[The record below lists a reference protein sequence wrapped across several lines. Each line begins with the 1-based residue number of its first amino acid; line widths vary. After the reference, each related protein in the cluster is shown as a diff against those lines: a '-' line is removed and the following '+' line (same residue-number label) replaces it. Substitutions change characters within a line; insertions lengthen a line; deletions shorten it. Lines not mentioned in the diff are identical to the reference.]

1 MVERKISNLNDEF
14 DLRLFFKVARK
25 NIAWIVLFFIIAFLM
40 AFLYLRYTYP
50 IYEAK
55 SIIQIGLADKNSR
68 MIFDNAGVK
77 PNKGDL
83 PSKIE
88 LLRSNT
94 FLSRVLFKLPL
105 DISYYQIGNVLNYE
119 MYRTSPFELEYKNPI
134 NELYNVP
141 VYFSFLDEK
150 NVTLTVNLNNKESVY
165 RLKTGVWERLPII
178 DSLKINIKNIQK
190 IRDDMLGINENPYYI
205 IIHRKDNLV
214 REYSANIEISA
225 ENEAAGTI
233 KVLFYERNPEKA
245 SDICNTISEE
255 FKAYDIEKQAES
267 SNNTIRFIDGQLK
280 NMYDKLY
287 DSEVALQ
294 NFKTKNRLDDES
306 PLPDFGSRINDLE
319 SEYNRLE
326 IQEATLET
334 IQDAVD
340 AKQDIDVYKLV
351 SLLAGTKSEGLLN
364 TMLLELRQLMSKREK
379 LLYSKTE
386 SSAEV
391 AQLDYETEIQRRLL
405 IEGVLS
411 IKKNLNDQKAEI
423 QKRIENYEDEIKRSA
438 LNFDKIEFVRLSK
451 LNEISQS
458 YYNRLVT
465 IKSELT
471 ISNAGITSENTVL
484 EASST
489 PAAPYF
495 PSRRLVALSALLGWI
510 IVSLALI
517 VIRYL
522 FYNEITSL
530 NEIIKYLEVPVLGIV
545 PNCKDVIPISQLIV
559 DKKPKS
565 IIAESLRSIRSN
577 LEFLSVKEGPK
588 VLAITSTIS
597 GEGKTFV
604 ALNLAGIIAFSEKKV
619 LIIDLDMRK
628 PKIHVGFG
636 VPNDKGMSTILINR
650 NTIDDCIFKSSLNN
664 LDFITAGPIPPN
676 PSELII
682 SSRMLEVLEELKLKY
697 DVVVIDNPP
706 IGIVTDGIR
715 VIKLADY
722 PVYVFRENFSKRNFV
737 QNVKKLIRDNNIKNL
752 SVILNS
758 VDIKKSGYGYSGV
771 YDYDY
776 GYGYGYGFG
785 YYDEDIRREKFS
797 LKEFF
802 RKLISK

>member
-14 DLRLFFKVARK
+14 DFRLFVKVTRK
-25 NIAWIVLFFIIAFLM
+25 NVAWIVLFFIISFLM

-55 SIIQIGLADKNSR
+55 SIIQIGLADKSSR
-68 MIFDNAGVK
+68 VLFGDVK
-77 PNKGDL
+77 SLKSDL

-88 LLRSNT
+88 LLRSPT
-94 FLSRVLFKLPL
+94 FLNRVLNNLPL

-119 MYRTSPFELEYKNPI
+119 MYRTSPFEIEYKNPV
-134 NELYNVP
+134 NEIYNIPIYV
-141 VYFSFLDEK
+141 SFTDEN
-150 NVTLTVNLNNKESVY
+150 NVSISVNLNNKETVY
-165 RLKTGVWERLPII
+165 RLKTERWERLPII
-178 DSLKINIKNIQK
+178 DSLKITSKNYEK
-190 IRDDMLGINENPYYI
+190 IRSDMLGLNENPYYI
-205 IIHRKDNLV
+205 LLHKKENLV
-214 REYSANIEISA
+214 RTYSSNIEITA

-233 KVLFYERNPEKA
+233 KVVFYERNPAKA
-245 SDICNTISEE
+245 SDICNTIAEE
-255 FKAYDIEKQAES
+255 FKIYDIEKQAQS
-267 SNNTIRFIDGQLK
+267 ANNTIKFIDGQLK
-280 NMYDKLY
+280 SIYDKLY
-287 DSEVALQ
+287 DSEVELQ
-294 NFKTKNRLDDES
+294 NFKTKNRLNDET
-306 PLPDFGSRINDLE
+306 PLPDFGSRINYLE
-319 SEYNRLE
+319 VSFNKIELE
-326 IQEATLET
+326 EAALET
-334 IQDAVD
+334 IQDAVSID
-340 AKQDIDVYKLV
+340 KDIDVYKLV
-351 SLLAGTKSEGLLN
+351 ALLSGTKSEGILAN
-364 TMLLELRQLMSKREK
+364 MLAELRTLMSKREQT
-379 LLYSKTE
+379 LYSKTKN
-386 SSAEV
+386 SSEV
-391 AQLDYETEIQRRLL
+391 AQIDYQIDIQRKMLVEAL
-405 IEGVLS
+405 SSFKKSLNNQKEEVLAR
-411 IKKNLNDQKAEI
+411 IK
-423 QKRIENYEDEIKRSA
+423 NYEEEVRNST
-438 LNFDKIEFVRLSK
+438 LNFDRIEFIRLSK

-489 PAAPYF
+489 PASPYF
-495 PSRRLVALSALLGWI
+495 PSRRIVALSAFLGWI

-522 FYNEITSL
+522 FHNEITSL
-530 NEIIKYLEVPVLGIV
+530 NEIMKYLEVPVLGIV
-545 PNCKDVIPISQLIV
+545 PNYKDVIPISQLLV

-577 LEFLSVKEGPK
+577 LEFLSTKDGPK

-619 LIIDLDMRK
+619 IIIDLDMRK

-650 NTIDDCIFKSSLNN
+650 NSIDDCVFKSSLNN
-664 LDFITAGPIPPN
+664 LDFITAGPVPPN

-682 SSRMLEVLEELKLKY
+682 SGRMLEVLEELKTRY

-706 IGIVTDGIR
+706 VGIVTDGIR

-752 SVILNS
+752 SIILNS

-797 LKEFF
+797 IKEFL

>member
-14 DLRLFFKVARK
+14 DFKLFLSVIRK
-25 NIAWIVLFFIIAFLM
+25 NIAWIVVFFVISFLM

-55 SIIQIGLADKNSR
+55 SIIQIGIADQSSRVLLNSVNP
-68 MIFDNAGVK
+68 IK
-77 PNKGDL
+77 SDL
-83 PSKIE
+83 PGKIE
-88 LLRSNT
+88 LLRSPT
-94 FLSRVLFKLPL
+94 FLTRVLDKLPL

-119 MYRTSPFELEYKNPI
+119 MYRTSPFEIEYKNPI
-134 NELYNVP
+134 NELYNLP
-141 VYFSFLDEK
+141 VYISFTDEN
-150 NVTLTVNLNNKESVY
+150 NVTISLNLNNKETVY
-165 RLKTGVWERLPII
+165 RLKTDKWERIPII
-178 DSLKINIKNIQK
+178 DSIKVNLRNYDK
-190 IRDDMLGINENPYYI
+190 IRSDMLGLNENPYYVI
-205 IIHRKDNLV
+205 FNKRENLV
-214 REYSANIEISA
+214 RSYSSNIDISA
-225 ENEAAGTI
+225 ENDAAGTI

-245 SDICNTISEE
+245 SDICNTIADE
-255 FKAYDIEKQAES
+255 FKIYDIEKQAES
-267 SNNTIRFIDGQLK
+267 ANNTIRFIESQLSSV
-280 NMYDKLY
+280 YDKLY
-287 DSEVALQ
+287 DSEIELQ
-294 NFKTKNRLDDES
+294 EFKTRNRLDDET
-306 PLPDFGSRINDLE
+306 PLPDFASRINDLE
-319 SEYNRLE
+319 AKYNQLE
-326 IQEATLET
+326 LEESVLQSIQEVVSTN
-334 IQDAVD
+334 
-340 AKQDIDVYKLV
+340 KDIDVYKLV
-351 SLLAGTKSEGLLN
+351 SLLAGTRSDGILSE
-364 TMLLELRQLMSKREK
+364 MLGDLRGLMSKRETA
-379 LLYSKTE
+379 LYSKTE
-386 SSAEV
+386 NSSQV
-391 AQLDYETEIQRRLL
+391 AQIDYQIGIQRKML
-405 IEGVLS
+405 IEAILA
-411 IKKNLNDQKAEI
+411 IKKSLNDQKEEVDN
-423 QKRIENYEDEIKRSA
+423 RIRNYEDEVRISA
-438 LNFDKIEFVRLSK
+438 LNFDKIEFVRLTK
-451 LNEISQS
+451 LNEIGQN

-471 ISNAGITSENTVL
+471 ISNAGITTENTVL

-489 PAAPYF
+489 PAAPFF
-495 PSRRLVALSALLGWI
+495 PSRRLVALSAFLGWI
-510 IVSLALI
+510 IISLALI

-522 FYNEITSL
+522 FHNEITSL
-530 NEIIKYLEVPVLGIV
+530 NEIMKYLEVPMLGIV
-545 PNCKDVIPISQLIV
+545 PNYKDVIPISQLLV

-577 LEFLSVKEGPK
+577 LEFLSTSDGPK

-619 LIIDLDMRK
+619 IIIDLDMRK

-650 NTIDDCIFKSSLNN
+650 NTIDECVFKSSLNN
-664 LDFITAGPIPPN
+664 LDFITAGPVPPN

-682 SSRMLEVLEELKLKY
+682 SARMLEVLDELKLRY
-697 DVVVIDNPP
+697 DVIVIDNPP
-706 IGIVTDGIR
+706 VGLVTDGIR

-722 PVYVFRENFSKRNFV
+722 PIYVFRENFSKRNFV
-737 QNVKKLIRDNNIKNL
+737 QNVKKLMRDNNIKNM

-797 LKEFF
+797 IKEFF

>member
-14 DLRLFFKVARK
+14 DLRLFLKVARK
-25 NIAWIVLFFIIAFLM
+25 NVAWIVLFFIISFLM

-55 SIIQIGLADKNSR
+55 SIIQIGLADKSSR
-68 MIFDNAGVK
+68 VLLGDVK
-77 PNKGDL
+77 PIKSDL

-88 LLRSNT
+88 LLRSPT
-94 FLSRVLFKLPL
+94 FLSRVLNNLPL

-119 MYRTSPFELEYKNPI
+119 MYRTSPFEIEYRNPV
-134 NELYNVP
+134 NEIYNIPIYV
-141 VYFSFLDEK
+141 SFTDEN
-150 NVTLTVNLNNKESVY
+150 NVSISVNLNNKETVY
-165 RLKTGVWERLPII
+165 RLKTDRWERLPII
-178 DSLKINIKNIQK
+178 DSLKISTKNYEK
-190 IRDDMLGINENPYYI
+190 IRSDMLGLNENPYYVI
-205 IIHRKDNLV
+205 LNKKENLV
-214 REYSANIEISA
+214 RAYSANIDITA

-233 KVLFYERNPEKA
+233 KVIFYERNPAKA
-245 SDICNTISEE
+245 SDICNTIAEE
-255 FKAYDIEKQAES
+255 FKIYDIEKQAES
-267 SNNTIRFIDGQLK
+267 ANNTIKFIDGQLK
-280 NMYDKLY
+280 SVYDKLY
-287 DSEVALQ
+287 DSEVELQ
-294 NFKTKNRLDDES
+294 NFKTRNKLDDET

-319 SEYNRLE
+319 ASYNQLE
-326 IQEATLET
+326 LEEAALET
-334 IQDAVD
+334 IQDAVSAD
-340 AKQDIDVYKLV
+340 KDIDVYKLV
-351 SLLAGTKSEGLLN
+351 SLLAGTKSVGILN
-364 TMLLELRQLMSKREK
+364 AMLTELRTLMSKREQT
-379 LLYSKTE
+379 LYSKTE
-386 SSAEV
+386 NSSEI
-391 AQLDYETEIQRRLL
+391 AQLDYQIDIQRKLL
-405 IEGVLS
+405 IEALLA
-411 IKKNLNDQKAEI
+411 IKKSLNDQKTEV
-423 QKRIENYEDEIKRSA
+423 QKRITNYEDEVKRSA

-451 LNEISQS
+451 LNEISQN

-484 EASST
+484 EASAT
-489 PAAPYF
+489 PASPYF
-495 PSRRLVALSALLGWI
+495 PSRRLVALSAFVGWI
-510 IVSLALI
+510 IISLALI

-522 FYNEITSL
+522 FHNEITSL
-530 NEIIKYLEVPVLGIV
+530 NEIMKYLEVPVLGIV
-545 PNCKDVIPISQLIV
+545 PNYKDVIPISQLLV

-577 LEFLSVKEGPK
+577 LEFLSSTDGPK

-619 LIIDLDMRK
+619 IIIDLDMRK

-650 NTIDDCIFKSSLNN
+650 NSIDDCVFKSSLNN
-664 LDFITAGPIPPN
+664 LDFITAGPVPPN

-682 SSRMLEVLEELKLKY
+682 SARMLEVLEELKTRY
-697 DVVVIDNPP
+697 DVIVIDNPP
-706 IGIVTDGIR
+706 VGIVTDGIR

-737 QNVKKLIRDNNIKNL
+737 QNVKKLIRDNNIKNM

-797 LKEFF
+797 IKEFF

>member
-14 DLRLFFKVARK
+14 DFKLFLSVIRK
-25 NIAWIVLFFIIAFLM
+25 NIAWIVLFFVISFLM

-55 SIIQIGLADKNSR
+55 SIIQIGIADQSSRVLLNSVNP
-68 MIFDNAGVK
+68 IK
-77 PNKGDL
+77 SDL
-83 PSKIE
+83 PGKIE
-88 LLRSNT
+88 LLRSPT
-94 FLSRVLFKLPL
+94 FLNRVMNKLPL

-134 NELYNVP
+134 NELYNLP
-141 VYFSFLDEK
+141 VYISFTDEN
-150 NVTLTVNLNNKESVY
+150 NVTISVNLNNKESVY
-165 RLKTGVWERLPII
+165 RLKTNKWERIPII
-178 DSLKINIKNIQK
+178 DSIKVNLRNYDK
-190 IRDDMLGINENPYYI
+190 IRADMLGLNENPYYVI
-205 IIHRKDNLV
+205 FNKRENLV
-214 REYSANIEISA
+214 RAYSANIDISA

-245 SDICNTISEE
+245 SDMCNTISEE
-255 FKAYDIEKQAES
+255 FKIYDIEKQAES
-267 SNNTIRFIDGQLK
+267 ANNTIRFIDDQLSSV
-280 NMYDKLY
+280 YDKLY
-287 DSEVALQ
+287 DSETKLQ
-294 NFKTKNRLDDES
+294 DFKTKNRLDDET
-306 PLPDFGSRINDLE
+306 PLPDFTSRINDLE
-319 SEYNRLE
+319 TKYNQLE
-326 IQEATLET
+326 LEESVLQSIQEVVSTN
-334 IQDAVD
+334 
-340 AKQDIDVYKLV
+340 KDIDVYKLV
-351 SLLAGTKSEGLLN
+351 SLLAGTRSDGVLN
-364 TMLLELRQLMSKREK
+364 EMLGELRKLMSNRESI
-379 LLYSKTE
+379 LYSKTE
-386 SSAEV
+386 NSSQV
-391 AQLDYETEIQRRLL
+391 AQIDYQIGIQRKML
-405 IEGVLS
+405 IEAILA
-411 IKKNLNDQKAEI
+411 IKKSLNDQKEEVDN
-423 QKRIENYEDEIKRSA
+423 RIRNYEDEVRLSA
-438 LNFDKIEFVRLSK
+438 LNFDKIEFVRLNK
-451 LNEISQS
+451 LNEIGQN
-458 YYNRLVT
+458 YYNQLVT
-465 IKSELT
+465 IKSQLT

-510 IVSLALI
+510 IISLALI
-517 VIRYL
+517 IIRYL
-522 FYNEITSL
+522 FHNEITSL
-530 NEIIKYLEVPVLGIV
+530 NEIMKYLEVPMLGIV
-545 PNCKDVIPISQLIV
+545 PNYKDVIPISQLLV

-577 LEFLSVKEGPK
+577 LEFLSTSDGPK

-619 LIIDLDMRK
+619 IIIDLDMRK

-650 NTIDDCIFKSSLNN
+650 NTIDECVFKSSLNN
-664 LDFITAGPIPPN
+664 LDFITAGPVPPN

-682 SSRMLEVLEELKLKY
+682 SARMLEILEELKLRY
-697 DVVVIDNPP
+697 DVIVIDNPP
-706 IGIVTDGIR
+706 VGLVTDGIR

-722 PVYVFRENFSKRNFV
+722 PIYVFRENFSKRNFV
-737 QNVKKLIRDNNIKNL
+737 QNVKKLIRDNNIKNM

>member
-14 DLRLFFKVARK
+14 DLKLFIKVARK
-25 NIAWIVLFFIIAFLM
+25 NVAWIVLFFIISFLM

-55 SIIQIGLADKNSR
+55 SIIQIGLADKSSR
-68 MIFDNAGVK
+68 VLFGDIK
-77 PNKGDL
+77 PIKSDL

-88 LLRSNT
+88 LLRSPI
-94 FLSRVLFKLPL
+94 FLSRVLNNLPL

-119 MYRTSPFELEYKNPI
+119 MYRTSPFEIEYRNPV
-134 NELYNVP
+134 NEIYNIPIYV
-141 VYFSFLDEK
+141 SFTDEN
-150 NVTLTVNLNNKESVY
+150 NVSISINLNNKETVY
-165 RLKTGVWERLPII
+165 RLKTDRWERLPII
-178 DSLKINIKNIQK
+178 DSLKISTKNYEK
-190 IRDDMLGINENPYYI
+190 IRSDMLGLNENPYYVI
-205 IIHRKDNLV
+205 LNNKNNLV
-214 REYSANIEISA
+214 RAYSSNIDITA

-233 KVLFYERNPEKA
+233 KVLFYERNPAKA
-245 SDICNTISEE
+245 SDICNTIAEE
-255 FKAYDIEKQAES
+255 FKIYDIEKQAES
-267 SNNTIRFIDGQLK
+267 SNNTIKFIDSQLK
-280 NMYDKLY
+280 SIYDKLY
-287 DSEVALQ
+287 DSEVNLQ
-294 NFKTKNRLDDES
+294 NFKTKNKLDDET

-319 SEYNRLE
+319 SSYNQLE
-326 IQEATLET
+326 LEEAALET
-334 IQDAVD
+334 IQDAVSAD
-340 AKQDIDVYKLV
+340 KDIDVYKLV
-351 SLLAGTKSEGLLN
+351 SLLAGTKSVGMLN
-364 TMLLELRQLMSKREK
+364 TMLVELRTFMSKREQS
-379 LLYSKTE
+379 LYSKTE
-386 SSAEV
+386 NSSEV
-391 AQLDYETEIQRRLL
+391 AQLDYQISIQRKLL
-405 IEGVLS
+405 IEALLA
-411 IKKNLNDQKAEI
+411 IKKSLNDQKAEV
-423 QKRIENYEDEIKRSA
+423 QKRIINYEDEVRRSA
-438 LNFDKIEFVRLSK
+438 LNFDKIEFIRLSK

-484 EASST
+484 EASTT

-495 PSRRLVALSALLGWI
+495 PSRRIVALSAFIGWI
-510 IVSLALI
+510 IISLVLI

-522 FYNEITSL
+522 FHNEITSL
-530 NEIIKYLEVPVLGIV
+530 NEIMKYLEIPVLGIV
-545 PNCKDVIPISQLIV
+545 PNYKDVIPISQLLV

-577 LEFLSVKEGPK
+577 LEFLSSKDGPK

-619 LIIDLDMRK
+619 IIIDLDMRK

-650 NTIDDCIFKSSLNN
+650 NSIDDCVFKSSLNN
-664 LDFITAGPIPPN
+664 LDFITAGPVPPN

-682 SSRMLEVLEELKLKY
+682 SSRMLEVLEELKTRY
-697 DVVVIDNPP
+697 DVIVIDNPP
-706 IGIVTDGIR
+706 VGIVTDGIR

-737 QNVKKLIRDNNIKNL
+737 QNVKKLIRDNNIKNM

-797 LKEFF
+797 IKEFF